1 MLEEIERDT
10 LNRMKKVLVTELGI
24 KEEEITL
31 DCDVQVDL
39 GADSLDIVEVIMA
52 LEDEFGIDM
61 PDEEIGDLKTV
72 LDMRDYIIQHRQD
85 IDPQYRK
92 AS

>member
-1 MLEEIERDT
+1 
-10 LNRMKKVLVTELGI
+10 MKKVLVTELGI